1 MSEFTN
7 HGKKWTVKETKQLLK
22 ETQKIDNMDNIAK
35 IHKRTP
41 YAIYLKLV
49 KEASKIADEDY
60 EIDLEDLAK
69 KVGLTPQALLDG
81 FKKIKYDFVSNDEDS
96 EDDYP
101 DYDHDNEDESEEVS
115 NNEDDN
121 KSEKKII
128 VTYEKEI
135 MPISMSIMVIII
147 NLAGWYYYL
156 LQAKLI

>member
-22 ETQKIDNMDNIAK
+22 ETRKIDNMDNIAK

-96 EDDYP
+96 EDDDP
-101 DYDHDNEDESEEVS
+101 DYEPDNEDEDESEEVS
-115 NNEDDN
+115 NNENDN
-121 KSEKKII
+121 KSEKQ
-128 VTYEKEI
+128 I

-147 NLAGWYYYL
+147 ILAGWYYYL

>member
-22 ETQKIDNMDNIAK
+22 ETRMIDNMDNIAK

-69 KVGLTPQALLDG
+69 EVGLTPQALLDG

-96 EDDYP
+96 KDDDP
-101 DYDHDNEDESEEVS
+101 DYEPDNESEEVS
-115 NNEDDN
+115 NNENDN
-121 KSEKKII
+121 KSEKKI
-128 VTYEKEI
+128 
-135 MPISMSIMVIII
+135 MPIYMSIMVIII

-156 LQAKLI
+156 LKAKLI

>member
-22 ETQKIDNMDNIAK
+22 ETRKINNMDTIAK

-49 KEASKIADEDY
+49 KEASKIADENY
-60 EIDLEDLAK
+60 EIDLKDLAK

-81 FKKIKYDFVSNDEDS
+81 FKKIKYYFVSNDEDS
-96 EDDYP
+96 EDDDP
-101 DYDHDNEDESEEVS
+101 DNEDEDEDESEEVS

-121 KSEKKII
+121 KSEKQ
-128 VTYEKEI
+128 I

-147 NLAGWYYYL
+147 NLAGLYYYL